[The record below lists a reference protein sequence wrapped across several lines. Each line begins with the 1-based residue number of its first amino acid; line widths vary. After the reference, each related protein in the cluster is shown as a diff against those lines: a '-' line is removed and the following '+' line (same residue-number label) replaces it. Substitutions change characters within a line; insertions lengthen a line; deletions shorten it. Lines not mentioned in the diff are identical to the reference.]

1 MSSHLHPAKHQYRWV
16 MLTGAWMIYCSFGL
30 LITAMAPLVNV
41 ISAELGL
48 SRTAM
53 GSVLGAWPLI
63 YVGASIPAG
72 AVVDRFGVR
81 PSLLIAA
88 VVIALSGVMRAFAF
102 DYQSLFVSVALF
114 GLGAP
119 LLSVGAP
126 KLVSLWFDGRERGLA
141 VGIYMTSISVGG
153 ILGLAL
159 TNSVVMP
166 MTGNSWRLTLLVYA
180 GFAVAVAGMW
190 LLIVSRPVSRAVDG
204 TLTRVSGS
212 LLQSY
217 AALIRVPVVQIVLV
231 MGAGIFF
238 FGHGLNNWL
247 PEMLRAG
254 GMSPVLAGYWAA
266 LPTLVG
272 IVAVLVIPRLATGP
286 RASFILFA
294 LFGCAFLSVLML
306 NTTPGLA
313 LTTALALMGVAR
325 SCLMPVAILVL
336 MESHK
341 VSSQNMGAAS
351 ALFFT
356 TGESGAVLGPLM
368 IGFIADQTGGFAL
381 SLKILAALSLLLA
394 LLVVPLAR
402 AQRQIVDEH
411 G

>member
-1 MSSHLHPAKHQYRWV
+1 
-16 MLTGAWMIYCSFGL
+16 MLAGAWLIYCSFGL

-41 ISAELGL
+41 ISGELGL

-53 GSVLGAWPLI
+53 GSVLGAWPLV
-63 YVGASIPAG
+63 YVGAAIPAG
-72 AVVDRFGVR
+72 AFVDRFGLR
-81 PSLLIAA
+81 PALLIAA
-88 VVIALSGVMRAFAF
+88 VVIALSGALRAFAF
-102 DYQSLFVSVALF
+102 DYASLFVSVALF
-114 GLGAP
+114 GLGGP

-126 KLVSLWFDGRERGLA
+126 KLVSLWFEGRERGLA
-141 VGIYMTSISVGG
+141 IGIYMTSLSVGA

-159 TNSVVMP
+159 TNSVMMP
-166 MTGNSWRLTLLVYA
+166 MTGDSWRLTLLVYA
-180 GFAVAVAGMW
+180 GFATLVAAMW
-190 LLIVSRPVSRAVDG
+190 LLIMSHPVSRAADA
-204 TLTRVSGS
+204 TLARASRS
-212 LLQSY
+212 QLQSY
-217 AALIRVPVVQIVLV
+217 AELIHVPVIQIVLV

-247 PEMLRAG
+247 PELLRTG
-254 GMSPVLAGYWAA
+254 GMNPVVAGYWAA

-272 IVAVLVIPRLATGP
+272 IVAVLIIPRLATGP
-286 RASFILFA
+286 RASPVLLA
-294 LFGCAFLSVLML
+294 LFGCAFFSVLLL

-313 LTTALALMGVAR
+313 MTAALVLMGVAR

-356 TGESGAVLGPLM
+356 TAETGAVLGPLM

-381 SLKILAALSLLLA
+381 SLKILAGLNLLLA
-394 LLVVPLAR
+394 LLVVPLRR
-402 AQRQIVDEH
+402 AQRQTENEPS
-411 G
+411 

>member
-1 MSSHLHPAKHQYRWV
+1 

-72 AVVDRFGVR
+72 VVVDRFGVR

-88 VVIALSGVMRAFAF
+88 IVIALSGVMRAYAF
-102 DYQSLFVSVALF
+102 DYASLFVSVALF

-126 KLVSLWFDGRERGLA
+126 KLVSFWFDGRERGLA
-141 VGIYMTSISVGG
+141 IGIYMTSISVGG

-180 GFAVAVAGMW
+180 VFAALVAVMW
-190 LLIVSRPVSRAVDG
+190 LLIVSRPVSKAVDG
-204 TLTRVSGS
+204 TLARASGS

-217 AALIRVPVVQIVLV
+217 AELIRVPVVQIVLV

-294 LFGCAFLSVLML
+294 LFGCAFLSVLIL

-313 LTTALALMGVAR
+313 LAAAMVLMGVAR

-368 IGFIADQTGGFAL
+368 IGFVADQTGGFAL

-402 AQRQIVDEH
+402 AQRLLVDEH

>member
-1 MSSHLHPAKHQYRWV
+1 
-16 MLTGAWMIYCSFGL
+16 MLAGAWMIYCSFGL

-72 AVVDRFGVR
+72 AFVDRFGIR

-88 VVIALSGVMRAFAF
+88 IVIALSGVMRAFAV
-102 DYQSLFVSVALF
+102 DYASLFVSVALF
-114 GLGAP
+114 GLGGP

-126 KLVSLWFDGRERGLA
+126 KLVSLWFGGRERGLA
-141 VGIYMTSISVGG
+141 IGIYMTSLSVGG

-159 TNSVVMP
+159 TNSVLMP

-180 GFAVAVAGMW
+180 GFAAVVAVVW
-190 LLIVSRPVSRAVDG
+190 LLIMNHSVSRAVDR
-204 TLTRVSGS
+204 TLARASGS
-212 LLQSY
+212 QLQSF
-217 AALIRVPVVQIVLV
+217 AELIRVPVVQIILV

-247 PEMLRAG
+247 PELLRVG
-254 GMSPVLAGYWAA
+254 GMSPILAGYWAA

-272 IVAVLVIPRLATGP
+272 IVAVLVIPRLAAGP
-286 RASFILFA
+286 RASPVLLA
-294 LFGCAFLSVLML
+294 LFGCGFLSVLML
-306 NTTPGLA
+306 NSTPGLTLTAA
-313 LTTALALMGVAR
+313 LVLMGVAR

-341 VSSQNMGAAS
+341 VSSRNMGAAS

-356 TGESGAVLGPLM
+356 TAESGAVLGPLM
-368 IGFIADQTGGFAL
+368 IGIVADQTGGFAL
-381 SLKILAALSLLLA
+381 SMKILAALNLLLA
-394 LLVVPLAR
+394 VLVFPLKR
-402 AQRQIVDEH
+402 AQRQAADDP